1 MTEQE
6 ITDLKSQI
14 DGMRAGIR
22 EIAHDLSNP
31 LGVIRMTAYY
41 LQVAQPDKAKQDH
54 YFKLM
59 NDTVDKM
66 EAGLKRLRSLV
77 DAPAVE
83 SRPGE
88 PPTPRP

>member
-1 MTEQE
+1 MTEKE
-6 ITDLKSQI
+6 IADLQTQI

-31 LGVIRMTAYY
+31 LGVLRMTAYY
-41 LQVAQPDKAKQDH
+41 LQVAQPDKDKRDH

-66 EAGLKRLRSLV
+66 EVGLKRLRSLV
-77 DAPAVE
+77 DKPAE
-83 SRPGE
+83 EFRTGDAKE
-88 PPTPRP
+88 H

>member
-6 ITDLKSQI
+6 IADLQAQI
-14 DGMRAGIR
+14 DGMKAGIR
-22 EIAHDLSNP
+22 EIAHDLSSP
-31 LGVIRMTAYY
+31 LGVIRMAAYY
-41 LQVAQPDKAKQDH
+41 LQVAQPEKDKRDH

-77 DAPAVE
+77 DKPAGDQHGGEAPG
-83 SRPGE
+83 PGH
-88 PPTPRP
+88 